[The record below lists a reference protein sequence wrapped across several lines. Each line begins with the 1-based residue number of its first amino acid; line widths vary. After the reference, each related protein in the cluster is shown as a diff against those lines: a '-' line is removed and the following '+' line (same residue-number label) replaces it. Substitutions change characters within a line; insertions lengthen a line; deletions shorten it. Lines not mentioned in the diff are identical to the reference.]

1 MLYVTIFYQLDKYV
15 CILAYIFPN
24 DIFLL
29 PVINVSGCY
38 FWRKSLPWSMVSG
51 LSFCLFQTL
60 HCVILQDN

>member
-38 FWRKSLPWSMVSG
+38 F
-51 LSFCLFQTL
+51 
-60 HCVILQDN
+60 